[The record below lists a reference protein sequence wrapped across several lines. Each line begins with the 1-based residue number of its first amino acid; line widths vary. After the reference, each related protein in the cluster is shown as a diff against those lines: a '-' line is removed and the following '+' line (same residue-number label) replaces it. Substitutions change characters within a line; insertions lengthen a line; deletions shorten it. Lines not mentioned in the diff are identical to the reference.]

1 MAHGDDDEVID
12 FTPESG
18 FVIEKLAASV
28 VRMMREMDMDARVHL
43 PGDVILEIEKECT
56 AGEIIKGYKEYMA
69 DRISSRPA
77 SNKNEKETR
86 PEK

>member
-18 FVIEKLAASV
+18 FVIEKLAPTI
-28 VRMMREMDMDARVHL
+28 VRMMREMEMDARVNL
-43 PGDVILEIEKECT
+43 PGGVVLEIEKECT
-56 AGEIIKGYKEYMA
+56 VKEIIKGYKEYIA
-69 DRISSRPA
+69 GHISTRPV